1 MFEFNFYLCLNV
13 FVIIMQMC
21 TYILYCSNIIK
32 LMSFIF
38 CRHHLA
44 KDKGNITILPSSN
57 KDGVI
62 NVGTVGMTRYK
73 SFQLHVS
80 NTCANQY
87 LFGYVV
93 LGLESDFHVDEKD
106 FKVINEKV
114 GNALSGFETIPVQVE
129 IKLCNPGAVYVMLVF
144 WFECCES
151 EPFEIVKVIRADVME
166 SLVSDVQPVS
176 PRVRPRPR
184 PTPTPRNSKT
194 KAKLIQGQPLL

>member
-13 FVIIMQMC
+13 FVVIMQMC

-73 SFQLHVS
+73 SFRLHVS

-93 LGLESDFHVDEKD
+93 LGLESDFHVDERD

-129 IKLCNPGAVYVMLVF
+129 IELRNPGVVYVMLVF
-144 WFECCES
+144 WFYV
-151 EPFEIVKVIRADVME
+151 VKV
-166 SLVSDVQPVS
+166 S
-176 PRVRPRPR
+176 P
-184 PTPTPRNSKT
+184 SK
-194 KAKLIQGQPLL
+194 LSRL